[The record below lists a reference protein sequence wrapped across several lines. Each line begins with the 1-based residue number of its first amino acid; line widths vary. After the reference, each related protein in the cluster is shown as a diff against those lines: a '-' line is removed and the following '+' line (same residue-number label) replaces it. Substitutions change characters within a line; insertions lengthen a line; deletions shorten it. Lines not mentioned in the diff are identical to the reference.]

1 MNAPT
6 IPTTERN
13 PMSDNET
20 DTSTTK
26 EEFTDYAVVLA
37 QHDKGRALAEASRAL
52 AECVDAALATNKKGG
67 SVTVKTTVEPL
78 DNGAVRL
85 AINVESKPVR
95 EPAQSIWFADGD
107 GHLSRDNAGL
117 FYGSK

>member
-1 MNAPT
+1 MSDQDTTADE
-6 IPTTERN
+6 TTEE
-13 PMSDNET
+13 SVT
-20 DTSTTK
+20 D
-26 EEFTDYAVVLA
+26 FAAILA

-52 AECVDAALATNKKGG
+52 AECVDAALASGKKGG

-85 AINVESKPVR
+85 AINVESKPVK

-107 GHLSRDNAGL
+107 GHLSRDNAGFFL
-117 FYGSK
+117 GAK